1 MISLKIL
8 VWPNQG
14 VNNATKIFFLKAV
27 PLRTGHTGSSLFVY
41 HSTLIPRQIADCITG
56 IKSVVVKSFLL

>member
-1 MISLKIL
+1 MLQKIL
-8 VWPNQG
+8 
-14 VNNATKIFFLKAV
+14 FFKAV